1 MNKILRFAL
10 LAAFAA
16 VSSLSFAQTESTFE
30 FISAENYKQF
40 GLSGQSTQTS
50 DVGDFK
56 EEKSATS
63 GNVKLTVSPSGVKT
77 PNRMWK
83 GSLRMYGGTLT
94 IESATETI
102 SKIVY
107 AISFDHWDKGNSVDV
122 GTLTESTEGSG
133 KNTYHFQNWSGSSKK
148 VVLNVKK
155 AYLRKVI
162 VTTTTSAGI
171 ETVRAI
177 ELNANAPIYNLA
189 GQCVGKDYKGVVIQN
204 GKKFI
209 KK

>member
-10 LAAFAA
+10 LAAFAT

-189 GQCVGKDYKGVVIQN
+189 GQRVGKDYKGVVIQN

>member
-189 GQCVGKDYKGVVIQN
+189 GQRVDKDYKGVVIQN

>member
-1 MNKILRFAL
+1 MNKILRFAF
-10 LAAFAA
+10 LAAFVA

-189 GQCVGKDYKGVVIQN
+189 GQRVGKDYKGVVIQN

>member
-83 GSLRMYGGTLT
+83 GSLRMYGETLT

-189 GQCVGKDYKGVVIQN
+189 GQRVGKDYKGVVIQN

>member
-1 MNKILRFAL
+1 MNKILRFAFV
-10 LAAFAA
+10 AAFAA
-16 VSSLSFAQTESTFE
+16 VSSLSFAQKESTFE

-40 GLSGQSTQTS
+40 GLSGQSTQES
-50 DVGDFK
+50 DAGDFK
-56 EEKSATS
+56 EEKTATS
-63 GNVKLTVSPSGVKT
+63 GNVKLIVSPSGMKT

-83 GSLRMYGGTLT
+83 GSLRMYGGALT

-102 SKIVY
+102 SKIVF
-107 AISFDHWDKGNSVDV
+107 AISFNNWDKANNVDV

-133 KNTYHFQNWSGSSKK
+133 KNTYYFQNWSGSSKK

-171 ETVRAI
+171 ETVRTI
-177 ELNANAPIYNLA
+177 ELNTNAPIYNLA
-189 GQCVGKDYKGVVIQN
+189 GQRVGKDYKGVVIHN

>member
-162 VTTTTSAGI
+162 VTTTISAGI

-189 GQCVGKDYKGVVIQN
+189 GQRVGKDYKGVVIQS

>member
-1 MNKILRFAL
+1 MNKILRFAFV
-10 LAAFAA
+10 AAFAA

-63 GNVKLTVSPSGVKT
+63 GNVKLTVSPSGVKI

-107 AISFDHWDKGNSVDV
+107 AISFDYWDKGNSVDV

-177 ELNANAPIYNLA
+177 ELNANVPIYNLA
-189 GQCVGKDYKGVVIQN
+189 GQRVGKDYKGVVIQN

>member
-1 MNKILRFAL
+1 MNKILRFAFV
-10 LAAFAA
+10 AAFAA

-107 AISFDHWDKGNSVDV
+107 AISFDHWDKGNSVEV
-122 GTLTESTEGSG
+122 GTLAESTEGSG

-162 VTTTTSAGI
+162 VTTTTSAGL
-171 ETVRAI
+171 ETVRVI

-189 GQCVGKDYKGVVIQN
+189 GQRVSKDYKGVVIQN

>member
-189 GQCVGKDYKGVVIQN
+189 GQRVGKDYKGVVVQN

>member
-1 MNKILRFAL
+1 MNKILRFAFV
-10 LAAFAA
+10 AAFAA

-63 GNVKLTVSPSGVKT
+63 GNVKLTVSPSGVKI

-94 IESATETI
+94 VESANENI
-102 SKIVY
+102 VKVVY
-107 AISFDHWDKGNSVDV
+107 AVFFDNWDESNNVDNQKLEMTSEKE
-122 GTLTESTEGSG
+122 GT
-133 KNTYHFQNWSGSSKK
+133 KVFKFYNWTGVSKK

-155 AYLRKVI
+155 AFLRSVKI
-162 VTTTTSAGI
+162 TTVSATGI
-171 ETVRAI
+171 KNVQTI
-177 ELNANAPIYNLA
+177 EVNEKAPIYNLA
-189 GQCVGKDYKGVVIQN
+189 GQRVGKDYKGVVIQN

>member
-63 GNVKLTVSPSGVKT
+63 GNVKLTVSPSGVKI

-177 ELNANAPIYNLA
+177 ELNANSPIYNLA
-189 GQCVGKDYKGVVIQN
+189 GQRVGKDYKGVVIQN

>member
-1 MNKILRFAL
+1 MNKILRFAF
-10 LAAFAA
+10 LAAFVA

-189 GQCVGKDYKGVVIQN
+189 GQRVGKDYKGVVVQN

>member
-83 GSLRMYGGTLT
+83 GSLRMYGGTLS

-189 GQCVGKDYKGVVIQN
+189 GQRVGKDYKGVVIQN

>member
-189 GQCVGKDYKGVVIQN
+189 GQRVDKDYKGVVVQN

>member
-155 AYLRKVI
+155 AFLRSVKIITV
-162 VTTTTSAGI
+162 SAAGI
-171 ETVRAI
+171 KNVQTI
-177 ELNANAPIYNLA
+177 EVNEKAPIYNLA
-189 GQCVGKDYKGVVIQN
+189 GQRVGKDYKGVVVQN

>member
-1 MNKILRFAL
+1 MNKILRFAF

-63 GNVKLTVSPSGVKT
+63 GNVKLTVSPSGVKI

-107 AISFDHWDKGNSVDV
+107 AISFDYWDKGNSVDV

-177 ELNANAPIYNLA
+177 ELNANSPIYNLA
-189 GQCVGKDYKGVVIQN
+189 GQRVGKDYKGVVIQN

>member
-1 MNKILRFAL
+1 MNKILRFAFV
-10 LAAFAA
+10 AAFAA

-107 AISFDHWDKGNSVDV
+107 AISFDHWDKGNSVEV
-122 GTLTESTEGSG
+122 GTLAESTEGSG

-155 AYLRKVI
+155 AFLRSVKIITV
-162 VTTTTSAGI
+162 SAAGI
-171 ETVRAI
+171 KNVQTI
-177 ELNANAPIYNLA
+177 EVNEKAPIYNLA
-189 GQCVGKDYKGVVIQN
+189 GQRVGKDYKGVVIQN

>member
-63 GNVKLTVSPSGVKT
+63 GNVKLTVSPSGVET

-94 IESATETI
+94 IESAAETI

-189 GQCVGKDYKGVVIQN
+189 GQRVGKDYKGVVIQN

>member
-1 MNKILRFAL
+1 MNKILRFAFV
-10 LAAFAA
+10 AAFAA

-107 AISFDHWDKGNSVDV
+107 AISFDYWDKGNSVENS
-122 GTLTESTEGSG
+122 TLAESTEGSG

-189 GQCVGKDYKGVVIQN
+189 GQRVGKDYKGVVIQN

>member
-1 MNKILRFAL
+1 MNKILRFAFV
-10 LAAFAA
+10 AAFAA
-16 VSSLSFAQTESTFE
+16 VSSLSFAQKTVTFE
-30 FISAENYKQF
+30 LSSAESYKQF
-40 GLSGQSTQTS
+40 GLAGLSSQTS
-50 DVGDFK
+50 TDGDFT
-56 EEKSATS
+56 EDKSVTS
-63 GNVKLTVSPSGVKT
+63 GDVKLTVSTSGAKT

-107 AISFDHWDKGNSVDV
+107 AISFDHWDKGNSVEV
-122 GTLTESTEGSG
+122 GTLAESTEGSG
-133 KNTYHFQNWSGSSKK
+133 KNTYHFQNWSGASKK

-155 AYLRKVI
+155 AFLRSVKIITV
-162 VTTTTSAGI
+162 SAAGI
-171 ETVRAI
+171 KNVQTI
-177 ELNANAPIYNLA
+177 EVNEKALIYNLA
-189 GQCVGKDYKGVVIQN
+189 GQRVGKDYKGVVVQN

>member
-133 KNTYHFQNWSGSSKK
+133 KNTYHLQNWSGSSKK

-189 GQCVGKDYKGVVIQN
+189 GQRVGKDYKGVVIQS

>member
-10 LAAFAA
+10 LTAFAA

-189 GQCVGKDYKGVVIQN
+189 GQRVGKDYKGVVIQN

>member
-189 GQCVGKDYKGVVIQN
+189 GQRVGKDYKGVVIQS

>member
-1 MNKILRFAL
+1 MNKILRFAFV
-10 LAAFAA
+10 AAFAA

-107 AISFDHWDKGNSVDV
+107 AISFDYWDKGNSVEN
-122 GTLTESTEGSG
+122 GTLAESTEGSG

-177 ELNANAPIYNLA
+177 ELNANSPIYNLA
-189 GQCVGKDYKGVVIQN
+189 GQRVGKDYKGVVIQN